1 MTRLLVL
8 VMIFSSCTG
17 SEPLQQKIQITL
29 GDISADAKVVLEPL
43 IVNKGFSLTLYQDH
57 AISDRTIFKYQ
68 YYKLD
73 TADIDR
79 DGHTDILVGIIKP
92 TEFDPVEKKRLFI
105 LRVDNGQLR
114 PLWLG
119 SKVCQELIDF
129 KTVGNGIVQTFERTK
144 NGKYAVGNYK
154 WQSFGLALIN
164 YKHNDIR
171 FDDAFTFFHQ

>member
-1 MTRLLVL
+1 MKRLIIL
-8 VMIFSSCTG
+8 VMIFSSCTD
-17 SEPLQQKIQITL
+17 PQQVQSKIQIAL
-29 GDISADAKVVLEPL
+29 GNIPSEGKIILEPL
-43 IVNKGFSLTLYQDH
+43 TVNKGFRLTLYQDH

-73 TADIDR
+73 TADVDR
-79 DGHTDILVGIIKP
+79 DGHTDILLGIIKS

-129 KTVGNGIVQTFERTK
+129 KTIGDGVVQTFERTK

-164 YKHNDIR
+164 YKHNEIQ